1 MVMVK
6 DVGLEDT
13 AGELSK
19 TLNDMPGWPA
29 AALKHLEGESF
40 STSSVQAFAKE
51 VDEAMSKLDRVREL
65 MLALP
70 GSASKSKHAGLQER
84 AGTEIA
90 KIDSLFH
97 ECVRQAWAR
106 ACVLWCD
113 GIHEL
118 SEDQMAQKMEQAAC
132 GDEDDGNDAVASFA
146 ALAGSFKDLKPKF
159 SKCGAAASASLCH
172 FVTQMF
178 QTLRDVKQLAAEMA
192 LTKESNVTE
201 VQANAMLA
209 QLKRAKT
216 FIFSDTVKHNY
227 LAMLR
232 KTLCTEGA
240 YAKMEEHIASISE
253 DAVTLKVLLVTV
265 YMLKVPLQEE
275 LERTMSPEN
284 TAKHTSGVKHVKRD
298 IQAALLQ
305 LSLSAVSC
313 TGATCIIPV
322 CSGPIDSF

>member
-6 DVGLEDT
+6 DVDLEDT

-19 TLNDMPGWPA
+19 RLNDMPGWPA
-29 AALKHLEGESF
+29 AALKHLEGESP

-51 VDEAMSKLDRVREL
+51 VDESMSKLDKVREL

-70 GSASKSKHAGLQER
+70 GPASKSKHASLQER
-84 AGTEIA
+84 AGAEIA

-113 GIHEL
+113 GIHEM
-118 SEDQMAQKMEQAAC
+118 SEEQMAQPDE
-132 GDEDDGNDAVASFA
+132 GDEGDGNDAVALFA

-159 SKCGAAASASLCH
+159 SKCGAAASASLCDV
-172 FVTQMF
+172 VTQMF
-178 QTLRDVKQLAAEMA
+178 QTLRDVKQLAAELA
-192 LTKESNVTE
+192 GTKDSDVTE
-201 VQANAMLA
+201 VKAQEMLA

-216 FIFSDTVKHNY
+216 YIFSDTVKHNY

-240 YAKMEEHIASISE
+240 YTKMEEHIASVRE
-253 DAVTLKVLLVTV
+253 DAVRLKLLLMTV
-265 YMLKVPLQEE
+265 YMLKVPAQEE

-284 TAKHTSGVKHVKRD
+284 IAKHTSAVKHVKRD
-298 IQAALLQ
+298 VQAALLQ

-313 TGATCIIPV
+313 TGATCRIPV
-322 CSGPIDSF
+322 CSGPIVSF